1 LDWLNRAAGR
11 HYSGA
16 GAQNLST
23 QALFLFLPVGDLG
36 DSPYVLLTPAA
47 ICLYLVPLTFAPI
60 GKKSPMK
67 PTGNI
72 HRLSAIDSWQ
82 RQPQIQNALVHRI
95 KNITGEIHSIQA
107 EMHGEL
113 NGPASESKLARFFE
127 DENAIQFLNDFKVE
141 LDQLRR
147 ILWFYLEQASVQ
159 HSATMHADQQ
169 DTRLQRVN
177 ELLRTLAPPP
187 AASSAPNG
195 QTVPPSVSFF
205 ERLDVVIDT
214 YMQEKKP
221 VAQVKAKAAKAGY

>member
-1 LDWLNRAAGR
+1 
-11 HYSGA
+11 
-16 GAQNLST
+16 
-23 QALFLFLPVGDLG
+23 V
-36 DSPYVLLTPAA
+36 YVSLTPNA
-47 ICLYLVPLTFAPI
+47 ICLYVVHLTFAAI
-60 GKKSPMK
+60 GKNHPMK

-72 HRLSAIDSWQ
+72 HRLPATDSWQ
-82 RQPQIQNALVHRI
+82 RQPQIKNALVHRI

-107 EMHGEL
+107 EMHGQL
-113 NGPASESKLARFFE
+113 NEPAGENKLARFFE
-127 DENAIQFLNDFKVE
+127 DENAVQSLNDFKAE

-159 HSATMHADQQ
+159 PSAAMSNEQH

-177 ELLRTLAPPP
+177 ELLRTLAP
-187 AASSAPNG
+187 ATKSVIAGEAI
-195 QTVPPSVSFF
+195 QPSVSFF